1 MDSPE
6 DIFPQMR
13 WILVCACALAAASA
27 ATAAVMATPAQTV
40 AGVVLRPA
48 QVAPDV
54 TLKRLPGGN
63 QVAGQVT
70 LDLCGYTFHSEAL
83 RVARLQVAYTR
94 GATPVVSNEVVAYKP
109 GGAASAL
116 HELRT
121 AIANCPAGYVSSKV
135 RGIGQLKNSIT
146 RLSVPGSLP
155 GTVAILD
162 RITQKLN
169 GKTAQF
175 DAILVFQARQDVLS
189 AVYGYGQA
197 ELPLVRHAAAQSA
210 LNLKT
215 L

>member
-1 MDSPE
+1 
-6 DIFPQMR
+6 MR
-13 WILVCACALAAASA
+13 GILACSFALVATSTAAAA
-27 ATAAVMATPAQTV
+27 LVATPAQTV
-40 AGVVLRPA
+40 AAVVLRPA
-48 QVAPDV
+48 QVAPNV

-70 LDLCGYTFHSEAL
+70 LDLCGYTFHTEAL
-83 RVARLQVAYTR
+83 RVARLQVAYAR

-121 AIANCPAGYVSSKV
+121 AIANCPGGYVTSKV

-146 RLSVPGSLP
+146 RLSVSGSLP

-169 GKTAQF
+169 GKTTQF
-175 DAILVFQARQDVLS
+175 DAVLVFQARRDVLS
-189 AVYGYGQA
+189 AVYGYGRA

>member
-1 MDSPE
+1 
-6 DIFPQMR
+6 MR
-13 WILVCACALAAASA
+13 GILACSFALVATSTAAAA
-27 ATAAVMATPAQTV
+27 LVATPAQTV
-40 AGVVLRPA
+40 AAVVLRPA
-48 QVAPDV
+48 QVAPNV

-70 LDLCGYTFHSEAL
+70 LDLCGYTFHTEAL
-83 RVARLQVAYTR
+83 RVARLQVAYAR

-121 AIANCPAGYVSSKV
+121 AIANCPAGYVTSKV
-135 RGIGQLKNSIT
+135 RGIGQLENSIT
-146 RLSVPGSLP
+146 RVSAPGTLP

-169 GKTAQF
+169 GKTTQF
-175 DAILVFQARQDVLS
+175 DAVLVFQARRDVLS
-189 AVYGYGQA
+189 AVYGYGRA

-210 LNLKT
+210 LNLKR

>member
-1 MDSPE
+1 
-6 DIFPQMR
+6 MR
-13 WILVCACALAAASA
+13 GILACSFALVATSTAAAA
-27 ATAAVMATPAQTV
+27 LVATPAQTV
-40 AGVVLRPA
+40 AAVVLRPA
-48 QVAPDV
+48 QVAPNV

-70 LDLCGYTFHSEAL
+70 LDLCGYTFHTEAL
-83 RVARLQVAYTR
+83 RVARLQVAYAR

-121 AIANCPAGYVSSKV
+121 AIANCPGGYVTSKV
-135 RGIGQLKNSIT
+135 RGIGQLENSIT
-146 RLSVPGSLP
+146 RVSAPGTLP

-169 GKTAQF
+169 GKTTQF
-175 DAILVFQARQDVLS
+175 DAVLVFQARRDVLS
-189 AVYGYGQA
+189 AVYGYGRA

-210 LNLKT
+210 LNLKR

>member
-1 MDSPE
+1 
-6 DIFPQMR
+6 MR
-13 WILVCACALAAASA
+13 LILICAGAALVAASTAAAA
-27 ATAAVMATPAQTV
+27 LVATPAQTV
-40 AGVVLRPA
+40 AHLVLRPA

-63 QVAGQVT
+63 QVTGQVT
-70 LDLCGYTFHSEAL
+70 LDLCGYTFRSEAL
-83 RVARLQVAYTR
+83 RVARLQVAYAR
-94 GATPVVSNEVVAYKP
+94 GATSVVSNEVVAYKP
-109 GGAASAL
+109 GGATSAL
-116 HELRT
+116 RELRT
-121 AIANCPAGYVSSKV
+121 AIANCPSGYVASKV

-146 RLSVPGSLP
+146 RVSTPGTLPGS
-155 GTVAILD
+155 VAILD

-175 DAILVFQARQDVLS
+175 DAILVFQARRDVLS
-189 AVYGYGQA
+189 AVYGYGRA

>member
-1 MDSPE
+1 
-6 DIFPQMR
+6 
-13 WILVCACALAAASA
+13 V
-27 ATAAVMATPAQTV
+27 ATPAQTV
-40 AGVVLRPA
+40 AAVVLQPA

-70 LDLCGYTFHSEAL
+70 LDLCGYTFHTEAL
-83 RVARLQVAYTR
+83 RLARLQVAYTR
-94 GATPVVSNEVVAYKP
+94 SSIPVVSNEVVAYKS

-116 HELRT
+116 RELRT
-121 AIANCPAGYVSSKV
+121 AIAHCPAGYVSSKV
-135 RGIGQLKNSIT
+135 PGIGQLKNSIT
-146 RLSVPGSLP
+146 RVSAPGTLP

-175 DAILVFQARQDVLS
+175 DAVLVFQDRRDVLS
-189 AVYGYGQA
+189 AVYGYGRA